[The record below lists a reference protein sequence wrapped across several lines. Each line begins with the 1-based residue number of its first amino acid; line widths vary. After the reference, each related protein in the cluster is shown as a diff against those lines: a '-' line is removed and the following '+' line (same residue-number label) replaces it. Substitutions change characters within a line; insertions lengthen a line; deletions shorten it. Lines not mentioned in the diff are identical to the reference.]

1 MYQKIRY
8 PLVSAYTRTHTNKK
22 KKVHGQPEQ
31 RLQKQRCLISGEEM
45 PKSPRKGATEKKKQM
60 VTGSTQKSSP
70 TLEYKVAK
78 NLKGQLERS
87 TKTRKG

>member
-1 MYQKIRY
+1 
-8 PLVSAYTRTHTNKK
+8 
-22 KKVHGQPEQ
+22 
-31 RLQKQRCLISGEEM
+31 M